1 MDSRKRGTWR
11 NAALAALLTAGTF
24 TAAAPDAHADG
35 ARTETPVVSTS
46 PVAGVRETVVRV
58 KAPLPESAGPRPAAC
73 DW

>member
-11 NAALAALLTAGTF
+11 NAALAALVTAGTL
-24 TAAAPDAHADG
+24 TAAAPGAHADG